1 MYYCDN
7 CPLLNKMTPI
17 LPTGSIS
24 PDIYFLGSVTSNE
37 DIENKKLYSDG
48 SESVYLNNMIRT
60 TEISNYRVFNMVRCS
75 TSKSYDKF
83 DEVKNCCFNF
93 AKFDIVK
100 TKPKIIILLGTLPS
114 KELLGDKFKSIKEN
128 GTKVYNIEID
138 GLSTKVIPTYSI
150 SSIMDNFSYSS
161 ELMNSLLLAKS
172 VLEGKVVDINSKEI
186 LVATSYKEFED
197 YYNNNLSKSD
207 FISYDIETNAL
218 DPRSEDA
225 EIVGFSMSADGSSGM
240 YVSRMSL
247 SHRIPEEEWDK
258 IVELAVSI
266 ISNNKILVHN
276 CMYEIPFTLNKFN
289 HYITNFEDSLIKAR
303 LVLGGTIGAGLK
315 PQCIKY
321 LGYPEWDKDLSE
333 YLSSMSEIISG
344 LKPSPSGK
352 SRSEYTTL
360 LNGSIKD
367 LTHIESEKKRELSIK
382 NSSLKIIKLVCEYYD
397 SYEERINILDLIK
410 SEIIS
415 RVNIGFSG
423 ILSYGVVP
431 LKIISRYGAIDS
443 IATHDL
449 NKYLDGRIESLS
461 KELKINLT
469 NGYKYLKQHFI
480 SGTWMELSG
489 LHWDDK
495 IANEEYKWYSGKCI
509 ETSMNMVNSGLLDEY
524 LFNNNLS
531 VYNDYLVEDHLDEL
545 IDVFGEFDIKKTGI
559 KLKSTGKLIRYKN
572 ILSELGQEYIDS
584 NHDKIL
590 SMIKNKISQ
599 IKDYT
604 DIKYYYNPSSTL
616 PEVIKYTTNFLVT
629 DEIKLAKFLDVLM
642 TTKDTLHSIS
652 TELELLRTIDD
663 YDKYNKLYGEYESS
677 DNKDEFYL
685 LNKDSIEGNI
695 YYNGEFVKISSRD
708 RFLKFYEVLENTAIT
723 NKDIEKLL
731 MESYKFSKDSLSE
744 LDIIEL
750 NHLYI
755 LTGIDYD
762 NLDTWTTEYKFLVNY
777 RIWKKCNKIITSY
790 INGSKVGRGSVY
802 VVDKKNYSSGSLLTP
817 RKRLYDGIVKDDE
830 DCVMQSKLSVCTA
843 ESYRWRSGMHTIPM
857 GSSVRHIYTSRFKGG
872 VIAAPDFCLSG
883 DTKIRL
889 ANGTSPKIKDLVGL
903 DEFYVYSYDENSR
916 RIKIGRGHDARLVRY
931 ADDMYRIT
939 LENGDTIECTS
950 NHKFFDMKSES
961 MKEVKDLVVGDSLLP
976 IRFSKYD
983 AHGVY
988 HKDRECVLDPWD
1000 NHQVLTHYLADEYN
1014 LRTGKY
1020 LESSGTDRH
1029 HIDMNKYN
1037 NDPRNIVRLTRSE
1050 HISIHAR
1057 DRSSNQSYI
1066 EGLRSRARNQWTNQS
1081 YRDKMHQ
1088 VSLTKGKDSLL
1099 RSNSDPHSIGLRKI
1113 AKRMKSMNKLHNAL
1127 VDMQLKGI
1135 VPSPHTWDDCLSQI
1149 DHPRGCKSRAITNI
1163 YGDFAKF
1170 IYIESETYDYHKE
1183 YIDAITSKIYF
1194 ENRTNNRTL
1203 STIKRCYDNARKLGL
1218 SLSNNLEWDMA
1229 VSRLRKSN
1237 IIGKFD
1243 GISSDKLLQI
1253 FKSFDNVHKYCMNN
1267 HKISKIEKLSDINV
1281 PVYCFTVDEYHN
1293 FFLDCGV
1300 LSSNSQMELRTMAG
1314 AAHCEPM
1321 IEAFRNGADI
1331 HLMNASKIFRKH
1343 PEEITHEERRYSKM
1357 ASFMILYGGDYKN
1370 FSQEFLNGDEKLGK
1384 YIYDSFYSAYPEV
1397 ENYIQMKHK
1406 EAQDLGKVT
1415 TLMDMFMYC
1424 TPEMY
1429 KGDINRQ
1436 MRVAQNSVIQSA
1448 SSMIAG
1454 CCLYQVMKYIQ
1465 DHNLKTKIILF
1476 VHDSIEIDIPPE
1488 ELLEV
1493 SSNVVPLMNKFPNEQ
1508 FKMPVK
1514 ADLVIGASLGKEVT
1528 VNNIECD
1535 DSYNEGTLDL
1545 EGYDDEIE
1553 EMITEWRKIF
1563 KLVEVEQIGDYD
1575 KEFKSW
1581 SQLWIPKLAM
1591 QKGYGKTRLK
1601 SNKKV
1606 HVIIK

>member
-24 PDIYFLGSVTSNE
+24 PDIYFLGSITSKE
-37 DIENKKLYSDG
+37 DIENKQLYSEG

-60 TEISNYRVFNMVRCS
+60 TEVSNYRIFNMIRC
-75 TSKSYDKF
+75 TTNKSYDEF
-83 DEVKNCCFNF
+83 EEVKNCCFNF

-138 GLSTKVIPTYSI
+138 GFSTKVIPTYSI

-258 IVELAVSI
+258 IVKLAVSI

-321 LGYPEWDKDLSE
+321 LGYPEWDKDLSDF
-333 YLSSMSEIISG
+333 LSSMSEIISG
-344 LKPSPSGK
+344 LKPSTSGK
-352 SRSEYTTL
+352 SRQEYTTL

-367 LTHIESEKKRELSIK
+367 LTYIESDKKRELSIK
-382 NSSLKIIKLVCEYYD
+382 NSSVKLIKLVCEYYD
-397 SYEERINILDLIK
+397 NYEERINILDLIK

-431 LKIISRYGAIDS
+431 LEIISRYGAIDS

-495 IANEEYKWYSGKCI
+495 IANEEYKWYSDKCI

-524 LFNNNLS
+524 LFSNNLS

-708 RFLKFYEVLENTAIT
+708 RFLKFYEVLENTVIT

-790 INGSKVGRGSVY
+790 INGNKVGRGSVY
-802 VVDKKNYSSGSLLTP
+802 IVDKKDYSSGSLLTP

-830 DCVMQSKLSVCTA
+830 DCVMQSKLGVCTA

-872 VIAAPDFCLSG
+872 VIAAPDF
-883 DTKIRL
+883 
-889 ANGTSPKIKDLVGL
+889 
-903 DEFYVYSYDENSR
+903 
-916 RIKIGRGHDARLVRY
+916 
-931 ADDMYRIT
+931 
-939 LENGDTIECTS
+939 
-950 NHKFFDMKSES
+950 
-961 MKEVKDLVVGDSLLP
+961 
-976 IRFSKYD
+976 
-983 AHGVY
+983 
-988 HKDRECVLDPWD
+988 
-1000 NHQVLTHYLADEYN
+1000 
-1014 LRTGKY
+1014 
-1020 LESSGTDRH
+1020 
-1029 HIDMNKYN
+1029 
-1037 NDPRNIVRLTRSE
+1037 
-1050 HISIHAR
+1050 
-1057 DRSSNQSYI
+1057 
-1066 EGLRSRARNQWTNQS
+1066 
-1081 YRDKMHQ
+1081 
-1088 VSLTKGKDSLL
+1088 
-1099 RSNSDPHSIGLRKI
+1099 
-1113 AKRMKSMNKLHNAL
+1113 
-1127 VDMQLKGI
+1127 
-1135 VPSPHTWDDCLSQI
+1135 
-1149 DHPRGCKSRAITNI
+1149 
-1163 YGDFAKF
+1163 
-1170 IYIESETYDYHKE
+1170 
-1183 YIDAITSKIYF
+1183 
-1194 ENRTNNRTL
+1194 
-1203 STIKRCYDNARKLGL
+1203 
-1218 SLSNNLEWDMA
+1218 
-1229 VSRLRKSN
+1229 
-1237 IIGKFD
+1237 
-1243 GISSDKLLQI
+1243 
-1253 FKSFDNVHKYCMNN
+1253 
-1267 HKISKIEKLSDINV
+1267 
-1281 PVYCFTVDEYHN
+1281 
-1293 FFLDCGV
+1293 
-1300 LSSNSQMELRTMAG
+1300 SQMELRTMSG

-1331 HLMNASKIFRKH
+1331 HLMNASKIFRKP
-1343 PEEITHEERRYSKM
+1343 PEEITHEERRYAKM
-1357 ASFMILYGGDYKN
+1357 SSFMILYGGDYKN

-1397 ENYIQMKHK
+1397 ENYIKMKHK

-1553 EMITEWRKIF
+1553 EMITEWKKIF

-1601 SNKKV
+1601 SHKKV